1 VLHFKSFKLNSMTK
15 DFFGNHQK
23 NSSDSFNWASVRTE
37 TIYLIG
43 LMVLLFLL
51 LKTCS
56 DNVQSDYRL
65 KHTIY
70 EDSVL
75 IASQRKVIA
84 QAGSDAAKQAQHIAE
99 LEVKVKNASEVV
111 RIETRTIIKTQI
123 KLGDTVMIDKQPYI
137 QLPKPFIKQTE
148 WYTIGGMIN
157 RLGWLQIDSISIPAK
172 FTYAVGDTMRTGF
185 VNRIFRKSDQVVRLR
200 VDNPNV
206 SITGMENIYIKQD
219 KKWHQTT
226 AFKVGV
232 GLLIGVAVTSVGKN

>member
-1 VLHFKSFKLNSMTK
+1 M
-15 DFFGNHQK
+15 
-23 NSSDSFNWASVRTE
+23 ASVRSE
-37 TIYLIG
+37 TIYLIAII
-43 LMVLLFLL
+43 VLVFLL
-51 LKTCS
+51 LKSCGE
-56 DNVQSDYRL
+56 NVSNDYRL

-70 EDSVL
+70 EDSIV
-75 IASQRKVIA
+75 IASQKKIIA
-84 QAGSDAAKQAQHIAE
+84 QSGSDAAKQAQQIAE

-137 QLPKPFIKQTE
+137 QLPKPFLKKTE

-157 RLGWLQIDSISIPAK
+157 RLGWLQIDSLISPAK

-185 VNRIFRKSDQVVRLR
+185 FNHIFRKSDQVVRLR

-206 SITGMENIYIKQD
+206 SITGMDNIYIKQD

-232 GLLIGVAVTSVGKN
+232 GVLIGVVAVKAAK

>member
-1 VLHFKSFKLNSMTK
+1 MESAYKYISFATIIVL
-15 DFFGNHQK
+15 
-23 NSSDSFNWASVRTE
+23 
-37 TIYLIG
+37 I
-43 LMVLLFLL
+43 FLL

-56 DNVQSDYRL
+56 DGVEADYRL

-75 IASQRKVIA
+75 IASQKKIIA
-84 QAGSDAAKQAQHIAE
+84 QGSSDAAKQAQQIAE

-111 RIETRTIIKTQI
+111 KIETRTVIKTEI
-123 KLGDTVMIDKQPYI
+123 LLGDTVMIDKKPYI
-137 QLPKPFIKQTE
+137 QLPKPFLKNTE

-157 RLGWLQIDSISIPAK
+157 RLGWLQIDSLVIPAK

-185 VNRIFRKSDQVVRLR
+185 VNKLLKKKDTVVRLR

-206 SITGMENIYIKQD
+206 AITGMSNIYIKQD

-232 GLLIGVAVTSVGKN
+232 GVLIGIGISGAAK

>member
-1 VLHFKSFKLNSMTK
+1 M
-15 DFFGNHQK
+15 
-23 NSSDSFNWASVRTE
+23 ASVRSE
-37 TIYLIG
+37 TIYLIA
-43 LMVLLFLL
+43 LVVLRFLL
-51 LKTCS
+51 LKS
-56 DNVQSDYRL
+56 FGENVANDYRL

-75 IASQRKVIA
+75 IASQKKIIA
-84 QAGSDAAKQAQHIAE
+84 HSGSDAAKQAQQIAE

-111 RIETRTIIKTQI
+111 KIETRTIIKTQI
-123 KLGDTVMIDKQPYI
+123 KLGDTVMIESKPYI
-137 QLPKPFIKQTE
+137 QLPKPFLKTTE

-157 RLGWLQIDSISIPAK
+157 RLGWLQIDSLVIPAK

-185 VNRIFRKSDQVVRLR
+185 VNRILRKSDTVVRLR

-206 SITGMENIYIKQD
+206 AIIGMENIYIKQE

-232 GLLIGVAVTSVGKN
+232 GMLIGVAVGVTAK

>member
-1 VLHFKSFKLNSMTK
+1 MAF
-15 DFFGNHQK
+15 
-23 NSSDSFNWASVRTE
+23 VRSE
-37 TIYLIG
+37 TIYLGAIV
-43 LMVLLFLL
+43 VLLFLL
-51 LKTCS
+51 LKSCGE
-56 DNVQSDYRL
+56 NVANDYRL

-84 QAGSDAAKQAQHIAE
+84 QSGSDAAKQAQQIAE

-111 RIETRTIIKTQI
+111 KIETRTVIKTQI
-123 KLGDTVMIDKQPYI
+123 KVGDTVMVNNYPMIKTG
-137 QLPKPFIKQTE
+137 KPFLKQTE

-157 RLGWLQIDSISIPAK
+157 RLGWLQIDSLVIPAK

-185 VNRIFRKSDQVVRLR
+185 VNRLLKKKDTVVRLR

-206 SITGMENIYIKQD
+206 QVVGLDNIYIKQE

-226 AFKVGV
+226 AFKLGV
-232 GLLIGVAVTSVGKN
+232 GAIIGFGLGVTAK

>member
-1 VLHFKSFKLNSMTK
+1 M
-15 DFFGNHQK
+15 
-23 NSSDSFNWASVRTE
+23 ASVQSE
-37 TIYLIG
+37 TIYLGAII
-43 LMVLLFLL
+43 VLLFLL

-56 DNVQSDYRL
+56 DGIQADYRL

-84 QAGSDAAKQAQHIAE
+84 QGSSDAAKQAQQIAE
-99 LEVKVKNASEVV
+99 LEVKVKNATEVV
-111 RIETRTIIKTQI
+111 KIETRTIIKTEI
-123 KLGDTVMIDKQPYI
+123 LLGDTVMIDKKPYI
-137 QLPKPFIKQTE
+137 QLPKPFLKNTE

-157 RLGWLQIDSISIPAK
+157 RLGWLQIDSLVIPAK

-185 VNRIFRKSDQVVRLR
+185 VNRLLKKKDTVVRLR

-206 SITGMENIYIKQD
+206 AITGMSNIYIKQD

-232 GLLIGVAVTSVGKN
+232 GVLIGVGITSVGNK

>member
-1 VLHFKSFKLNSMTK
+1 MLHFKSFKPNSMIK
-15 DFFGNHQK
+15 DYFGNLQK
-23 NSSDSFNWASVRTE
+23 NLSNSFKMAFVRSE
-37 TIYLIG
+37 TIYLGAIV
-43 LMVLLFLL
+43 VLLFLL
-51 LKTCS
+51 LKSCGE
-56 DNVQSDYRL
+56 NVANDYRL

-84 QAGSDAAKQAQHIAE
+84 QSGSDAAKQAQQIAE

-111 RIETRTIIKTQI
+111 KIETRTVIKTQI
-123 KLGDTVMIDKQPYI
+123 KVGDTVMVNNYPMIKTG
-137 QLPKPFIKQTE
+137 KPFLKTTE

-157 RLGWLQIDSISIPAK
+157 RLGWLQIDSLVIPAK

-185 VNRIFRKSDQVVRLR
+185 VNRLLKKKDTVVRLR

-206 SITGMENIYIKQD
+206 QVVGLDNIYIKQE

-226 AFKVGV
+226 AFKLGV
-232 GLLIGVAVTSVGKN
+232 GAIIGFGLGVTAK

>member
-1 VLHFKSFKLNSMTK
+1 M
-15 DFFGNHQK
+15 
-23 NSSDSFNWASVRTE
+23 ASVRTE
-37 TIYLIG
+37 TIYLIA
-43 LMVLLFLL
+43 LVVLLFLL
-51 LKTCS
+51 LKSCGE
-56 DNVQSDYRL
+56 NVANDYRL

-84 QAGSDAAKQAQHIAE
+84 QGSSDAAKQAQQIAE

-111 RIETRTIIKTQI
+111 KIETRTVIKTQI
-123 KLGDTVMIDKQPYI
+123 KLGDTVMVQGKPYI
-137 QLPKPFIKQTE
+137 QLPKPFLKETE

-157 RLGWLQIDSISIPAK
+157 RLGWLQIDSLVIPAK

-185 VNRIFRKSDQVVRLR
+185 VNRIMRKSDTVVRLR

-206 SITGMENIYIKQD
+206 QVVGMDNIYIKQE

-226 AFKVGV
+226 AFKLGVGV
-232 GLLIGVAVTSVGKN
+232 LIGVAVGVTAK